1 MTCENGRLILKEMR
15 THGIVKSP
23 HFLIDETIVIS
34 ELEDELGYPIIIR
47 HATLQRAPGFDDVLF
62 SLIGCSGTVPRQYS
76 AHKEEPND
84 SDTEPSAERLPDVVH

>member
-62 SLIGCSGTVPRQYS
+62 SLIGCSGTVLQG
-76 AHKEEPND
+76 
-84 SDTEPSAERLPDVVH
+84 TEIYADDEDPSPTDVCLVLRK